1 MVNGWFVDWNKVRTK
16 QNAGHELEA
25 HTMICETSISQRR
38 AHNSYVLHLLPER
51 LPRTT
56 VSGSDFFFY
65 YVWNMDIY
73 LTKTHGFAAG
83 GLYSPPGAMFYYR
96 CARFISCLLDCW
108 QKAPANP
115 HCNAWRGEDIF
126 LYTFDWRKKEESNR
140 HIGGWVHHRLIFI
153 FGWTKL

>member
-1 MVNGWFVDWNKVRTK
+1 MICGLKRILGERTK
-16 QNAGHELEA
+16 QNGHELEA
-25 HTMICETSISQRR
+25 HMMICETSISQRR
-38 AHNSYVLHLLPER
+38 AHNSYVIHLLPER

-56 VSGSDFFFY
+56 VSGSDNFFIMFEI
-65 YVWNMDIY
+65 WIFILQKRMDSLQEAFI
-73 LTKTHGFAAG
+73 H
-83 GLYSPPGAMFYYR
+83 PPGAMFYYR

-153 FGWTKL
+153 FWVN